1 MPITESY
8 KFLGQFKG
16 MLMFK
21 LNSMSIKQKVVAGI
35 TFAVL
40 ASTVIVGMMAQRQAR
55 DVLSHRLID
64 IELPMM
70 LEQINSEIDREVTQL
85 LLAAEQIANNEFIM
99 DAVATTDRDPSVESK
114 LVKQLNNVRSQ
125 YNLNDASVANRQS
138 AYYWNQ
144 NGFLR
149 ELNQQQ
155 DGWFF
160 GFTQSGQQTMVSMFQ
175 EATGEVKMFANYQ
188 QVSGSTMSG
197 LSKSMD
203 DMVRLLNG
211 FKIEKTGFVFLTDSQ
226 GDVQIHRQKDQS
238 NSTLSQLY
246 GAQSS
251 QLLNKSGFNLITAQ
265 YQGEEVF
272 VASTYVASM
281 DWFVVGV
288 VPTGEIFAELDATA
302 KKMLFTTLAVAL
314 LFIAMGVLLAN
325 SITKPIKLISQRF
338 CDLGQGDGDLSQRI
352 EVKGSDEIAQLSNG
366 FNGFIEK
373 IHQSMKEVS
382 STSQAL
388 QVAAESVS
396 SKAHITHDNS
406 QEQRDQTL
414 QVVAAINQMGMT
426 ISEIASNA
434 ATAAETATHASDNTD
449 VGRKVVNQAKDA
461 ISRLAQDIEN
471 TGQVVEQLASTT
483 QDIGSILGV
492 IRDISEQTNLLAL
505 NAAIEAARA
514 GEQGRGFA
522 VVADE
527 VRNLASRTADSTEE
541 IQKMINQLQSDAK
554 DAVTAMNAG
563 KAITLEGVSASDEA
577 VEVLGGISDR
587 ILDITDRNTQVATAT
602 EEQSTVVHTI
612 NQNIE
617 EINSINEVTTG
628 TAEQLAEASQ
638 ELRDLSDRLDNM
650 VGTFKL

>member
-1 MPITESY
+1 
-8 KFLGQFKG
+8 
-16 MLMFK
+16 MFK
-21 LNSMSIKQKVVAGI
+21 TNSMSIKQKVVAGI

-40 ASTVIVGMMAQRQAR
+40 ASTIIVGMMAQRQAR

-70 LEQINSEIDREVTQL
+70 LGQINAEIDREVSQL
-85 LLAAEQIANNEFIM
+85 LLAAEQMANNEFII
-99 DAVATTDRDPSVESK
+99 DAVLSENRDPALESK
-114 LVKQLNNVRSQ
+114 LVKQLNNVRTQ
-125 YNLNDASVANRQS
+125 FQLNDASVANRSS

-149 ELNQQQ
+149 QLNQQQ

-175 EATGEVKMFANYQ
+175 EPNGEVKMFANYQ
-188 QVSGSTMSG
+188 QVSGETMSG

-211 FKIEKTGFVFLTDSQ
+211 FKIEKSGFVFLTNAN
-226 GDVQIHRQKDQS
+226 GDVQIHRQPNKS
-238 NSTLSQLY
+238 KSTLSQLY
-246 GAQSS
+246 GSDAR
-251 QLLNKSGFNLITAQ
+251 QLLNKSGFNLIETD
-265 YQGEEVF
+265 YEGEKVF
-272 VASTYVASM
+272 LASTYVPSM

-288 VPTGEIFAELDATA
+288 VPTGEVFAELDATA
-302 KKMLFTTLAVAL
+302 KKMLFTTLGVAVI
-314 LFIAMGVLLAN
+314 FIAMGVFLAN
-325 SITKPIKLISQRF
+325 SITRPIKLISERF
-338 CDLGQGDGDLSQRI
+338 QDLGQGNGDLCQRI
-352 EVKGSDEIAQLSNG
+352 EVQGNDEIAQLSTG

-373 IHQSMKEVS
+373 IHQSMIEVC

-449 VGRKVVNQAKDA
+449 EGRAVVNKAKDA

-563 KAITLEGVSASDEA
+563 KSITLEGVAASDEA
-577 VEVLGGISDR
+577 VEVLGGISNR

-628 TAEQLAEASQ
+628 TAEQLADASQ
-638 ELRDLSDRLDNM
+638 ELRELSGRLDKM

>member
-1 MPITESY
+1 
-8 KFLGQFKG
+8 
-16 MLMFK
+16 MFN

-40 ASTVIVGMMAQRQAR
+40 ASTVIVGAMAQRQAR

-64 IELPMM
+64 IELPGL
-70 LEQINSEIDREVTQL
+70 LERINGEIDREVSQL
-85 LLAAEQIANNEFIM
+85 LLAAEQVASNEFIA
-99 DAVATTDRDPSVESK
+99 DAIESTYRDPEVEAK
-114 LVKQLNNVRSQ
+114 LVKQLNNVRNQ
-125 YNLNDASVANRQS
+125 YQLNDASVANRET

-149 ELNQQQ
+149 QLNQQQ

-160 GFTQSGQQTMVSMFQ
+160 GFTQSGQPTMVSMFQ
-175 EATGEVKMFANYQ
+175 EANGEVKMFANYQ
-188 QVSGSTMSG
+188 QPAGKAMSG

-203 DMVRLLNG
+203 DMVNLLNS
-211 FKIEKTGFVFLTDSQ
+211 FKIENTGFVFLTNSQ
-226 GDVQIHRQKDQS
+226 GDVQIHRDRARSDSSLQ
-238 NSTLSQLY
+238 QLY
-246 GAQSS
+246 GAQASK
-251 QLLNKSGFNLITAQ
+251 LLNKSGFNLITTEF
-265 YQGEEVF
+265 QGQELF
-272 VASTYVASM
+272 VASLYVSSM
-281 DWFVVGV
+281 DWFVIGV
-288 VPTGEIFAELDATA
+288 VPTSEVFAELDATA
-302 KKMLFTTLAVAL
+302 QKMLIITVIVAL
-314 LFIAMGVLLAN
+314 VFIFMGFLLAN
-325 SITKPIKLISQRF
+325 SITKPIKLLSERF
-338 CDLGQGDGDLSQRI
+338 TDLGKGDGDLSQRI
-352 EVKGSDEIAQLSNG
+352 EVKGNDEIAQLSAG

-373 IHQSMKEVS
+373 IHLSMKEVCE
-382 STSQAL
+382 TSQAL

-406 QEQRDQTL
+406 QEQRDQTI

-434 ATAAETATHASDNTD
+434 ATAAETATHASDNTE
-449 VGRKVVNQAKDA
+449 VGREVVNKAKDA
-461 ISRLAQDIEN
+461 ISRLAQDIES
-471 TGQVVEQLASTT
+471 TGQVIEQLASTT

-554 DAVTAMNAG
+554 DAVTAMSAG
-563 KAITLEGVSASDEA
+563 KIITMEGVTASDEA

-617 EINSINEVTTG
+617 EINAINEVTTG
-628 TAEQLAEASQ
+628 TAEQLADASQ
-638 ELRDLSDRLDNM
+638 ELRSLSSRLDKM
-650 VGTFKL
+650 VGSFKL

>member
-1 MPITESY
+1 
-8 KFLGQFKG
+8 
-16 MLMFK
+16 MLK
-21 LNSMSIKQKVVAGI
+21 NNSLSIKQKVVLGI

-40 ASTVIVGMMAQRQAR
+40 ASTIVVGAMAQQQAR
-55 DVLSHRLID
+55 DVLSHRLTD
-64 IELPMM
+64 IELPGM
-70 LEQINSEIDREVTQL
+70 LERINGEIDREVSQL
-85 LLAAEQIANNEFIM
+85 LLAAEQIASNEFIS
-99 DAVATTDRDPSVESK
+99 DAIVSTERDPAQEAK
-114 LVKQLNNVRSQ
+114 LIKQLNNVVNQ
-125 YNLNDASVANRQS
+125 YQLNDASVANRQT

-144 NGFLR
+144 DGFLR
-149 ELNQQQ
+149 QLNQQQ

-160 GFTQSGQQTMVSMFQ
+160 GFTQSGQKTMVSMFQ
-175 EATGEVKMFANYQ
+175 EPATGEVKMFANYQ
-188 QVSGSTMSG
+188 QPSGIAMSG

-203 DMVRLLNG
+203 DMVKLLNS

-226 GDVQIHRQKDQS
+226 GDVQIHRERSHSGSSLQ
-238 NSTLSQLY
+238 QLY
-246 GAQSS
+246 GPQSS
-251 QLLNKSGFNLITAQ
+251 QLLNKSGFNLITSES
-265 YQGEEVF
+265 QGQEVF
-272 VASTYVASM
+272 VASLYVSSM
-281 DWFVVGV
+281 DWFVIGV
-288 VPTGEIFAELDATA
+288 VPKDEVFAELDATGQ
-302 KKMLFTTLAVAL
+302 KMLIMTAVVAL
-314 LFIAMGVLLAN
+314 VFILMGIVLAN
-325 SITKPIKLISQRF
+325 SITQPIKLLAKRF
-338 CDLGQGDGDLSQRI
+338 QALGEGDGDLAQRI
-352 EVKGSDEIAQLSNG
+352 EVKGNDEIAQLSAG
-366 FNGFIEK
+366 FNGFIDK
-373 IHQSMKEVS
+373 IHESMKEVF

-396 SKAHITHDNS
+396 NKAHVTHNNS

-414 QVVAAINQMGMT
+414 QVVAAINEMGMT

-434 ATAAETATHASDNTD
+434 ATAAETATQASDNTE
-449 VGRKVVNQAKDA
+449 VGRTVVNKAKDA
-461 ISRLAQDIEN
+461 ISRLAQDIES

-554 DAVTAMNAG
+554 DAVAAMSAG
-563 KAITLEGVSASDEA
+563 QVITLEGVSASDEA
-577 VEVLGGISDR
+577 VDVLGGISGR
-587 ILDITDRNTQVATAT
+587 IVDISDRNTQVATAT

-617 EINSINEVTTG
+617 EINAINEVTTG

-638 ELRDLSDRLDNM
+638 ELRELSSRLDKM
-650 VGTFKL
+650 VGSFKL